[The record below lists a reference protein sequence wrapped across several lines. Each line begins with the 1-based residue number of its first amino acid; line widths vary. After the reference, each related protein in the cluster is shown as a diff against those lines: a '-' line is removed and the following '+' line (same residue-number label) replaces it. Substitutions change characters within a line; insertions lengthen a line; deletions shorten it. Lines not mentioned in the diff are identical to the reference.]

1 MLPALRTA
9 AAAIDAELGNPLR
22 RQADD

>member
-9 AAAIDAELGNPLR
+9 AAAIDAELGNRAAP
-22 RQADD
+22 QADD